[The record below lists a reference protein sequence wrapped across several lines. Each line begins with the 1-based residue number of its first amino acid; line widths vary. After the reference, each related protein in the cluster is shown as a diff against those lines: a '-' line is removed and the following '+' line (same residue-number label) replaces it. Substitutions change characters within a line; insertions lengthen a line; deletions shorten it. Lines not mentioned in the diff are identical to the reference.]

1 MKALG
6 EILGGEPRRTPTST
20 SSTVDTSSVEV
31 ERDPRICPLCDG
43 ARFVRVTSDPNDPR
57 FGRAVPCECATRE
70 DPAERRARLV
80 RYSRLG
86 ALTRLTFN
94 TLVKRGRTNDPG
106 LQTRYGEAVAI
117 AERFASNP
125 EGWLVLTGPHG
136 AGKTHI
142 AAAIANRVIE
152 HGNAA
157 LFLTVA
163 DLLDHLRSSYGEDA
177 EVDYDEL
184 LEQVRTAPVLV
195 LDDLDAYAETPWAR
209 EKFFQV
215 VSHRFNAALP
225 TVFTTAK
232 SPADAD
238 ARIAARLTDPA
249 MSQIVEVGGESAP
262 RYLAIGAMTR
272 DRVVAFTF
280 EEFDPDG
287 LNLDAAQ
294 RASLRGAFLKARDWA
309 DSPEGWFVLMG
320 GTGCGKTHLAAAI
333 ANARLAAGDR
343 VAFVNVPDLLD
354 ALRPGRE
361 GDAVTLLTTIREV
374 PLLILDDLGAQ
385 KSTPWAEE
393 KLYQLLNHRH
403 LARLHTV
410 VTTNQGLGEM
420 EPRIASRLADS
431 DVSRLQEITAP
442 DYRTVGRR
450 EFVSRAP
457 SDDAPPPPPRSRGR
471 RS

>member
-1 MKALG
+1 M
-6 EILGGEPRRTPTST
+6 
-20 SSTVDTSSVEV
+20 DTSSVEV

-43 ARFVRVTSDPNDPR
+43 ARFVRVTSDPHDPR

-272 DRVVAFTF
+272 DRVAAFTF

-457 SDDAPPPPPRSRGR
+457 SDDAPPPPRSRGR

>member
-1 MKALG
+1 M
-6 EILGGEPRRTPTST
+6 
-20 SSTVDTSSVEV
+20 SSGSSVAGDTSSEV
-31 ERDPRICPLCDG
+31 AIEAPARDPRVCPICEG
-43 ARFVRVTSDPNDPR
+43 ARFVRVTADPEDPR
-57 FGRAVPCECATRE
+57 FGRPVPCECATRE
-70 DPAERRARLV
+70 DPAQRRARLV

-94 TLVKRGRTNDPG
+94 TLVKRGRTNDPA
-106 LQTRYGEAVAI
+106 LQSRYAEAVVI
-117 AERFASNP
+117 AERFASHP

-136 AGKTHI
+136 AGKTHL

-152 HGNAA
+152 RGHAA

-177 EVDYDEL
+177 EIEYDEL
-184 LEQVRTAPVLV
+184 LEQMRSAPVLV

-232 SPADAD
+232 SPGDAD
-238 ARIAARLTDPA
+238 ARIAARLTDPGLA
-249 MSQIVEVGGESAP
+249 QVIEVCGESAP

-272 DRVVAFTF
+272 DRVAAFTF
-280 EEFDPDG
+280 EHFDPDG
-287 LNLDAAQ
+287 LNLDATQ

-309 DSPEGWFVLMG
+309 ESPEGWFVLMG

-361 GDAVTLLTTIREV
+361 GDAVVLLQTIREV

-385 KSTPWAEE
+385 KSTLWAEE

-431 DVSRLQEITAP
+431 DVSRLQEISAP

-450 EFVSRAP
+450 EFVARAP
-457 SDDAPPPPPRSRGR
+457 SEAAPPPPSRSRAPRTPRGR
-471 RS
+471 EG

>member
-1 MKALG
+1 M
-6 EILGGEPRRTPTST
+6 TSAAPAT
-20 SSTVDTSSVEV
+20 SAAVP
-31 ERDPRICPLCDG
+31 ERDPRLCPLCEG
-43 ARFVRVTSDPNDPR
+43 ARFVRVTSDPEDPR
-57 FGRAVPCECATRE
+57 FGRPVPCECATRE
-70 DPAERRARLV
+70 DPAERRSRLV
-80 RYSRLG
+80 RYSRIG
-86 ALTRLTFN
+86 ALARLTFN

-106 LQTRYGEAVAI
+106 LQARYAEATAI

-142 AAAIANRVIE
+142 AAAIVNRVIE
-152 HGNAA
+152 RGNAA
-157 LFLTVA
+157 MFLTVA

-177 EVDYDEL
+177 EVEYDEL

-232 SPADAD
+232 SPNDAD

-272 DRVVAFTF
+272 DRVTAFTF
-280 EEFDPDG
+280 ENFDPDG
-287 LNLDAAQ
+287 LNLDTAQ

-309 DSPEGWFVLMG
+309 ESPEGWFVLMG

-333 ANARLAAGDR
+333 GNARLAAGDR

-361 GDAVTLLTTIREV
+361 GDAVALLTTIREV

-450 EFVSRAP
+450 EFVVRAP
-457 SDDAPPPPPRSRGR
+457 SDEPPAPQPRGRGR
-471 RS
+471 R

>member
-1 MKALG
+1 M
-6 EILGGEPRRTPTST
+6 TSDAQ
-20 SSTVDTSSVEV
+20 SDVADVAPA
-31 ERDPRICPLCDG
+31 RDPRICPLCED
-43 ARFVRVTSDPNDPR
+43 ARFVRVTSDPQDPR
-57 FGRAVPCECATRE
+57 FGLAVACECATRE

-86 ALTRLTFN
+86 ALQRLTFN
-94 TLVKRGRTNDPG
+94 MLVKRGRTNDTG
-106 LQTRYGEAVAI
+106 LQVRYAEAVAI

-152 HGNAA
+152 RGNPA

-177 EVDYDEL
+177 EVEYDEL
-184 LEQVRTAPVLV
+184 LEQVRNAPVLV

-232 SPADAD
+232 PPSDAD
-238 ARIAARLTDPA
+238 QRIAARLTDPA
-249 MSQIVEVGGESAP
+249 LAQIVEVGGESAP
-262 RYLAIGAMTR
+262 RFMSIGAMSR
-272 DRVVAFTF
+272 DRMAAYTF
-280 EEFDPDG
+280 ENFDPDG
-287 LNLDAAQ
+287 VGLDATQ
-294 RASLRGAFLKARDWA
+294 RASLRGTFLRAREWA
-309 DSPEGWFVLMG
+309 ESPEGWFVLMG
-320 GTGCGKTHLAAAI
+320 ATGCGKTHLAAPI

-431 DVSRLQEITAP
+431 DISRLQEVTAP

-450 EFVSRAP
+450 EFVSRPP
-457 SDDAPPPPPRSRGR
+457 SDTSPPPLTPRAPRGR
-471 RS
+471 RG

>member
-1 MKALG
+1 M
-6 EILGGEPRRTPTST
+6 
-20 SSTVDTSSVEV
+20 
-31 ERDPRICPLCDG
+31 
-43 ARFVRVTSDPNDPR
+43 RVTSDPDDPR
-57 FGRAVPCECATRE
+57 FGRPVPCECATRE

-80 RYSRLG
+80 RYSRIGPL
-86 ALTRLTFN
+86 ARLTFN
-94 TLVKRGRTNDPG
+94 TLVKRGRTNDPA
-106 LQTRYGEAVAI
+106 LQARYAEATAI

-142 AAAIANRVIE
+142 AAAIVNRVIE
-152 HGNAA
+152 RGNPAM
-157 LFLTVA
+157 FLTVA

-177 EVDYDEL
+177 EVEYDDL
-184 LEQVRTAPVLV
+184 LEQVRNAPVLV
-195 LDDLDAYAETPWAR
+195 LDDLDAYADTPWAR

-249 MSQIVEVGGESAP
+249 LAQVVEVGGESAP
-262 RYLAIGAMTR
+262 RYLAVGAMTR
-272 DRVVAFTF
+272 DRLPAFTF
-280 EEFDPDG
+280 ENFDPDG
-287 LNLDAAQ
+287 LSLDAGQ
-294 RASLRGAFLKARDWA
+294 RASLRGAFLKARDWGE
-309 DSPEGWFVLMG
+309 SPEGWFVLMG

-361 GDAVTLLTTIREV
+361 GDAVALLNAIREV
-374 PLLILDDLGAQ
+374 PVLILDDLGAQ

-410 VTTNQGLGEM
+410 VTTNQSLGEM
-420 EPRIASRLADS
+420 EARIASRLADS

-450 EFVSRAP
+450 EFVARPP
-457 SDDAPPPPPRSRGR
+457 SDEPPPAPPRGRGR
-471 RS
+471 R

>member
-1 MKALG
+1 MSISSTAA
-6 EILGGEPRRTPTST
+6 PTST
-20 SSTVDTSSVEV
+20 SSAAETPPIV
-31 ERDPRICPLCDG
+31 ERDPRVCPLCEG
-43 ARFVRVTSDPNDPR
+43 ARFVRVTSDPDDPR

-70 DPAERRARLV
+70 DPKEQRARLV

-86 ALTRLTFN
+86 ALTRLSFN
-94 TLVKRGRTNDPG
+94 TLVKRGRTNDLA
-106 LQTRYGEAVAI
+106 LQARYAEAVAI
-117 AERFASNP
+117 AERFAAQP

-136 AGKTHI
+136 AGKTHL

-163 DLLDHLRSSYGEDA
+163 DLLDHLRSSYGDDA
-177 EVDYDEL
+177 EVEYDEL
-184 LEQVRTAPVLV
+184 LEQVRSAPVLV

-232 SPADAD
+232 SPGDAD

-249 MSQIVEVGGESAP
+249 LAQVVEVGGESAP

-272 DRVVAFTF
+272 DRVAAFTF
-280 EEFDPDG
+280 EAFQPDG
-287 LNLDAAQ
+287 IGLDPAQ
-294 RASLRGAFLKARDWA
+294 RAGLRDAFLKARDWGE
-309 DSPEGWFVLMG
+309 SPEGWFVLMG
-320 GTGCGKTHLAAAI
+320 ATGCGKTHLAAAI

-361 GDAVTLLTTIREV
+361 GDAVTLLQTIREV
-374 PLLILDDLGAQ
+374 PVLILDDLGAQ

-410 VTTNQGLGEM
+410 VTTNLGLREM

-431 DVSRLQEITAP
+431 DVSRLQEIAAP

-450 EFVSRAP
+450 EFVSRP
-457 SDDAPPPPPRSRGR
+457 PVEEPPPPPSRSRGR
-471 RS
+471 RA